1 MITALIT
8 FLVGLALIIPGI
20 LFLIFGEKK
29 KEKLEKQYEAMYQ
42 QSRRFG
48 WHSDKD
54 EDRATFDKKYAKVE
68 KLNDFYRKWIGFG
81 WGRKLI
87 YSVLNIIS
95 QVAAFAALCV
105 WFVIL
110 IKLPMDRVEYAHWD
124 EKVDYFNSLE
134 EPTAEDITRAKR
146 LNTCNYGEDAF
157 IFLSAEEEEHVK
169 TYKVNTDEMYRK
181 FYKRVGVV
189 EDTYDND

>member
-1 MITALIT
+1 MIIALIT

-20 LFLIFGEKK
+20 LFLFFGAKK

-42 QSRRFG
+42 QSCRI
-48 WHSDKD
+48 KPT
-54 EDRATFDKKYAKVE
+54 EDRRDFDKKYAKVE
-68 KLNDFYRKWIGFG
+68 KLNNFYRKWIGFG

-95 QVAAFAALCV
+95 QVAAFAALCIWSCV
-105 WFVIL
+105 L
-110 IKLPMDRVEYAHWD
+110 IKLPIDRMEYSHWD
-124 EKVDYFNSLE
+124 ERVDYFNGLE
-134 EPTAEDITRAKR
+134 EPTAEDIARAKR
-146 LNTCNYGEDAF
+146 LNTCDYGENAF

-181 FYKRVGVV
+181 FYKRVGVIG
-189 EDTYDND
+189 DNYDND

>member
-1 MITALIT
+1 MFIALIT

-48 WHSDKD
+48 WHSVKD

-68 KLNDFYRKWIGFG
+68 KLNNFYRKWIGFG

-95 QVAAFAALCV
+95 QVAAFAALCI
-105 WFVIL
+105 WSVIL
-110 IKLPMDRVEYAHWD
+110 IKLPMDRIEYAHWD

-169 TYKVNTDEMYRK
+169 IYKVDTDEMYRK